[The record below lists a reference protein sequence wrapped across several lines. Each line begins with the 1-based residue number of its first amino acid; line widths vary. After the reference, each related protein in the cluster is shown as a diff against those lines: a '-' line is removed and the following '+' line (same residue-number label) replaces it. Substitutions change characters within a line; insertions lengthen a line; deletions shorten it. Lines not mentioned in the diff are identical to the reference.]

1 MQNFIQRWKD
11 KANFYHKNS
20 KTYVYL
26 QPKFIYIPKTHLAKG
41 VKLNINNITDQ
52 NFDFVG
58 QN

>member
-41 VKLNINNITDQ
+41 VKLNINNMTD
-52 NFDFVG
+52 
-58 QN
+58 